1 MAVPNPLPRDE
12 SEAGEEMG
20 RENRGPEIVPAIVA
34 KLDRPDAKIA
44 GCVDAL
50 LARGFVNA
58 IEGAKEYLDFIG

>member
-1 MAVPNPLPRDE
+1 
-12 SEAGEEMG
+12 MG